1 MKFEIDDRVVVKY
14 PSRFPNNLVWLGQ
27 QGVVIGV
34 ALPLVFVRIED
45 SHNKFWSLGFRE
57 NELELVSVEKE
68 IDYFMEAFV

>member
-1 MKFEIDDRVVVKY
+1 
-14 PSRFPNNLVWLGQ
+14 
-27 QGVVIGV
+27 
-34 ALPLVFVRIED
+34 LPLVFVRIED